1 MAKNLILPHW
11 DLICQE
17 AMSDINQSI
26 EVNKL
31 KSVRVLLFDPE
42 LVRVGDIGGP
52 IYRISLN
59 NVLP

>member
-1 MAKNLILPHW
+1 
-11 DLICQE
+11 
-17 AMSDINQSI
+17 MSDINQSI

-42 LVRVGDIGGP
+42 PVRVGDIGGP